1 MDMASY
7 QRNPQSSEYAIAKR
21 PVMKVLF
28 SRLLLL
34 LLLLLVVVVVVVVV
48 VVEVVAVPPH
58 SPSHSDYH
66 VFTTGKA
73 MFL

>member
-34 LLLLLVVVVVVVVV
+34 LLLLVVVVVVVV